1 MVVSTCRNQ
10 KLNTKKG
17 LLAKKCYS
25 TNIIHQTQISSLFCC
40 CCCCFLLFFFNRNI
54 HFYILLDLWIV
65 LFDNTVPPLE
75 FMPENSSVE
84 STSTNLCHLLS
95 CHAGP

>member
-10 KLNTKKG
+10 RLNTKKG
-17 LLAKKCYS
+17 PFSQEVLQQKYNPPN
-25 TNIIHQTQISSLFCC
+25 TNILT
-40 CCCCFLLFFFNRNI
+40 FLLLLLLFFGFFFFNRNI

-75 FMPENSSVE
+75 FMPES
-84 STSTNLCHLLS
+84 
-95 CHAGP
+95 

>member
-17 LLAKKCYS
+17 PFSQEVLQQKYNPPH
-25 TNIIHQTQISSLFCC
+25 TNILT
-40 CCCCFLLFFFNRNI
+40 FLLLLLLFFNRNI

-75 FMPENSSVE
+75 FMPEN
-84 STSTNLCHLLS
+84 
-95 CHAGP
+95 